1 MTELT
6 AKYRMVFGNAM
17 GQEVLA
23 DIMSMTHFGC
33 TLNAENPQQIGEY
46 NVGIAI
52 MAKMGIFSF
61 DTKGEVIKMLQT
73 VTPKEKKEAS
83 K

>member
-6 AKYRMVFGNAM
+6 AKYRQVFKNQIGKD
-17 GQEVLA
+17 VLA
-23 DIMSMTHFGC
+23 DILKMTHFGA
-33 TLNAENPQQIGEY
+33 TLNSANPQQIGEY

-52 MAKMGIFSF
+52 LAKMGILSPE
-61 DTKGEVIKMLQT
+61 TKEDVIRALQT
-73 VTPKEKKEAS
+73 VTPKIKEAT